1 MDLTTLWSTI
11 MDAIIIP
18 VIIALATAIIIIAK
32 SGFNRISKSITAKN
46 ELAAMES
53 QQAIREKLVAMIDDS
68 VKAAVASNMST
79 VEKLKENN
87 HKLTND
93 EIKELNESAKELV
106 LNTLPPELTDEEGTL
121 LSILGG
127 SSKLDGLIASLIEKY
142 VYEYKLIK
150 AENIEML

>member
-1 MDLTTLWSTI
+1 MDFTTIWSTV

-18 VIIALATAIIIIAK
+18 VIIALATAIVFIAK

-79 VEKLKENN
+79 VEELKKNN
-87 HKLTND
+87 HKLTGN
-93 EIKELNESAKELV
+93 EIQELNESAKQLV
-106 LNTLPPELTDEEGTL
+106 LNTLPPELTDEDGTL

-127 SSKLDGLIASLIEKY
+127 TAKLDGLITSLIEKY

-150 AENIEML
+150 AENIEIL